1 VNRSRHWQGLL
12 RADTRR
18 QTWYAVSSLV
28 LGLAGSVVVFF
39 GAIWSVA
46 FAVFG
51 VGLLLFALVS
61 AFGDRLLLLE
71 CTRAGQLLGV
81 VVDYPPSDVVAS
93 GNAFGRAIARV
104 RRPRTYRR
112 LLAVFL
118 GGLTGFITALV
129 ALGCWYLALRGLA
142 EVVLLATWPEALD
155 NAWGG
160 SRVGALIVHTLP
172 GVLAWFAGP
181 FLIRRANYGR
191 SQVLRLL
198 LEETERVSLPAS

>member
-1 VNRSRHWQGLL
+1 VNGRRYWHGLL
-12 RADTRR
+12 RADTHR

-28 LGLAGSVVVFF
+28 LGLAGSVVVLF

-51 VGLLLFALVS
+51 VGLLLFAVVS
-61 AFGDRLLLLE
+61 AFADRLLLLE
-71 CTRAGQLLGV
+71 CRRAGQLLGV
-81 VVDYPPSDVVAS
+81 VVDWPPIDAVAG
-93 GNAFGRAIARV
+93 GNALSRAMSKV
-104 RRPRTYRR
+104 RRPTTYRR

-118 GGLTGFITALV
+118 GGPTGFVTALV

-142 EVVLLATWPEALD
+142 EVVFVFTWPEALD

-181 FLIRRANYGR
+181 LLIRRTNYGR
-191 SQVLRLL
+191 AQVLRLL
-198 LEETERVSLPAS
+198 VAEETSGFP